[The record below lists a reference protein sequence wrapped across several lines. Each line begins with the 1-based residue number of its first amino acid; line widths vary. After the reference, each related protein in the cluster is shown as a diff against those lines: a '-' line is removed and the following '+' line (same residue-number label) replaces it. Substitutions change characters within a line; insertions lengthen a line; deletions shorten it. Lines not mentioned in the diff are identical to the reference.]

1 MPGTGLGLTVS
12 LRLVESMGGRI
23 DVSSQLGEAS
33 WFAVR
38 WQHRATP
45 HDRMEAQAA
54 LAGR

>member
-33 WFAVR
+33 WVAVR